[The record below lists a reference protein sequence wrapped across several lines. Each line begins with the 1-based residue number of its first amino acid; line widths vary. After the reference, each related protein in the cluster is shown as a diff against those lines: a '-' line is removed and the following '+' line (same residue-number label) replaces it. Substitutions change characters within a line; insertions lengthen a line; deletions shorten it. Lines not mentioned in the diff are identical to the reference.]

1 MGKINVLDKHISEL
15 IAAGEV
21 VERPCSVIKE
31 LVENCIDAGASAITV
46 EIKNGGITY
55 MRVTDN
61 GCGISRED
69 VSTAFVR
76 HATSKVHSQDDLE
89 SISTLGFRGEALAS
103 IAAVS
108 HVELI
113 TITEGEIVGT
123 RYVIDGGEE
132 QTCEDAGCAQ
142 GTTFVVRDL
151 FYNTPA
157 RMKFLK
163 KDITEA
169 NAIAAVMD
177 RIALSHPEISIRF
190 IRDSREALHTP
201 GDGNLKS
208 SIYEVYGKDFTL
220 GLLSV
225 SYELNGV
232 NVNGFISKPTA
243 ARPNRSMQHFFI
255 NGRYVKSR
263 TAMVALEQAFKGSV
277 MVGKF
282 PSCVLNIEISYRNVD
297 VNVHPSKIE
306 VRFVKEKPVFDAVY
320 HGIKTALNKEDK
332 PNIMSFD
339 KPKQQKP
346 VYSYFVQENEPVQM
360 KIDTSVNNVKPL
372 DTFSAPKH
380 NSNYA

>member
-297 VNVHPSKIE
+297 VNVHPS
-306 VRFVKEKPVFDAVY
+306 
-320 HGIKTALNKEDK
+320 
-332 PNIMSFD
+332 
-339 KPKQQKP
+339 
-346 VYSYFVQENEPVQM
+346 
-360 KIDTSVNNVKPL
+360 
-372 DTFSAPKH
+372 
-380 NSNYA
+380 